1 MTLGKKQ
8 TADSSKIFV
17 FGDTERCASDI
28 IPILKN
34 LGYAVHHAE
43 AAGQIGLNGVEKADP
58 DLVLV
63 ELNTKA
69 FAHGL
74 DLSDRI
80 RAQIDCPV
88 LFLCDAGQVFEL
100 PSEKMSIPHGYL
112 KSPVSAD
119 EVQRLVDTALYVAH
133 LKKICRKAENACQE
147 AETHYRLLADNLQD
161 VIFTLDM
168 DLNYT
173 YVSPSIQRMR
183 GYRAEEV
190 IGSSF
195 RDMATPDSVNKA
207 QAIVTQEMELAKS
220 GKAAPDRIRS
230 VEAEVYCKDGST
242 IWTEAK
248 FSFIRDEDNQLIGVI
263 GINRDI
269 TDRRQIVSRLIESE
283 EKFRTLAEAC
293 PFAIMIYQNDFWV
306 YANPAAEAISG
317 YSTDELYQMRFWEI
331 VHPDYQSLVR
341 NRGNKR
347 QSGQNAPPAY
357 DFKIINKSGNEIW
370 VSLSGSS
377 LMYQDRPAGLITV
390 IDITERKLAEE
401 ALRESERRMTQI
413 IEFLPDATFGIN
425 NAGQI
430 IIWNRAIEEM
440 TGIAAADMLGKSG
453 YAHAIPFYEK
463 TRPVLADH
471 ALKSDEYI
479 TSHYPGIK
487 KIGRSLSTEA
497 FCPGLYGGKGAYVYA
512 TASPLHDL
520 DGHVIGAIESVR
532 DVSERI
538 ETEHALRKSEE
549 KYRAILENIEDG
561 YYEVDLAG
569 NFTFFNDFACRISGR
584 RPEEVMGVNY
594 QEYTDAKNAEKLF
607 QTFNEVYK
615 TGIPSKAFDLEIIP
629 KTGERRNVEISVSVI
644 KNEADE
650 PVGFRGIIRDI
661 TERKEAEAHKAR
673 LEAQLQQAQK
683 MEAIGTLAGG
693 VAHDFNNILQAIN
706 GYAQLLLM
714 KKAPDDPDYN
724 KLTQLQKSGER
735 AAHLVEQLLTFSRKM
750 EGQRRHVSLNH
761 EIELVT
767 KLLKQ
772 TTPKMIERR
781 IDLDEAL
788 WPVYADP
795 VHMEQILLNLGS
807 NAADAMPEGGTMA
820 FETRNVFLD
829 ADYDELPGADPGPFV
844 QLTVSDTGCG
854 MDADTVQQ
862 IFDPFFTTKEVG
874 KGTGLG
880 LASVYGIVKS
890 HGGHILCDSRVNQG
904 TAFKIYLPAVSDPVP
919 DTETA
924 QQSATP
930 EGGKETLLVVDDE
943 LPVRE
948 AATEILQHFGY
959 QVLCAENAE
968 QAIEI
973 YRKKQNQ
980 VSLVILD
987 LSMPGMG
994 GNQCLRELLALN
1006 PSAKVIISSGY
1017 AANGLAKKA
1026 LKSGALGFIGK
1037 PYQAADIAQKVRTVL
1052 DQETDLRS

>member
-34 LGYAVHHAE
+34 LGYAVHHA
-43 AAGQIGLNGVEKADP
+43 AAYGQIGLNGVEKADP

-63 ELNTKA
+63 RLNA
-69 FAHGL
+69 EAPAHGL
-74 DLSDRI
+74 HLSDRI

-88 LFLCDAGQVFEL
+88 LFLCDDRQPIEI

-119 EVQRLVDTALYVAH
+119 EVQRLLDTALYAAR
-133 LKKICRKAENACQE
+133 LEKNCRKAENACQE

-220 GKAAPDRIRS
+220 GKAAPDRIRLA
-230 VEAEVYCKDGST
+230 EAEVYCKDGST

-248 FSFIRDEDNQLIGVI
+248 FSFIRDEDNQPIGVI

-269 TDRRQIVSRLIESE
+269 TDRKEIVSRLIESE

-317 YSTDELYQMRFWEI
+317 YSADELYQMRFWKI
-331 VHPDYQSLVR
+331 VHPDYQSLVK
-341 NRGNKR
+341 NRGSKR
-347 QSGQNAPPAY
+347 QSGQQAPPAY
-357 DFKIINKSGNEIW
+357 DFKIIHKSGSDIW

-377 LMYQDRPAGLITV
+377 LMYQGQPAGLITV

-401 ALRESERRMTQI
+401 ALR
-413 IEFLPDATFGIN
+413 
-425 NAGQI
+425 
-430 IIWNRAIEEM
+430 
-440 TGIAAADMLGKSG
+440 
-453 YAHAIPFYEK
+453 
-463 TRPVLADH
+463 
-471 ALKSDEYI
+471 
-479 TSHYPGIK
+479 
-487 KIGRSLSTEA
+487 
-497 FCPGLYGGKGAYVYA
+497 
-512 TASPLHDL
+512 
-520 DGHVIGAIESVR
+520 
-532 DVSERI
+532 
-538 ETEHALRKSEE
+538 KSEE
-549 KYRAILENIEDG
+549 KYRTVLENIEDG

-584 RPEEVMGVNY
+584 RPDEIMGMNY
-594 QEYTDAKNAEKLF
+594 RKYTDAQNAERLF
-607 QTFNEVYK
+607 HTFHQVYQ
-615 TGIPSKAFDLEIIP
+615 TGISSKAFDLEIIP
-629 KTGERRNVEISVSVI
+629 TAGDRRNVEISVSLI
-644 KNEADE
+644 KNEADAPE
-650 PVGFRGIIRDI
+650 GFRGIIRDI
-661 TERKEAEAHKAR
+661 TERKQAEAHQAR
-673 LEAQLQQAQK
+673 LESQLQQAQK

-761 EIELVT
+761 EIELVA

-829 ADYDELPGADPGPFV
+829 ADSDELPGAAPGPFV
-844 QLTVSDTGCG
+844 RLIVSDTGYG
-854 MDADTVQQ
+854 MDDATVQQ

-890 HGGHILCDSRVNQG
+890 HGGHILCDSRANQG
-904 TAFKIYLPAVSDPVP
+904 TVFKIYLPAASE
-919 DTETA
+919 ETA
-924 QQSATP
+924 SSEIDHQAAMP

-959 QVLCAENAE
+959 HVLCAENAE
-968 QAIEI
+968 QAIEL
-973 YRKKQNQ
+973 YRDHHNR
-980 VSLVILD
+980 VALVILD

-994 GNQCLRELLALN
+994 GTQCLRELLALN
-1006 PSAKVIISSGY
+1006 PDAKVIISSGY
-1017 AANGLAKKA
+1017 AANGLAREA
-1026 LKSGALGFIGK
+1026 LSSGACGFIGK
-1037 PYQAADIAQKVRTVL
+1037 PYQAADIARKVRMVL
-1052 DQETDLRS
+1052 DEGSDRGSIQESF